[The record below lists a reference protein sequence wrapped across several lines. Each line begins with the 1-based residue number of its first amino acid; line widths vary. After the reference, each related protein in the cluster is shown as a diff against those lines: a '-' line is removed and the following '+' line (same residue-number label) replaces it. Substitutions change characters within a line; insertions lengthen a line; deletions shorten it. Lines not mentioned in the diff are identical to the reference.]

1 MPRAVDV
8 IRRVAPRARPA
19 YIEALD
25 EGDAL
30 LLAHGITT
38 PARLAH
44 FLAQVLHES
53 GAFEIEWEN
62 MSYGARRLLEVFGA
76 GRHSAGVTSGEAQ
89 ALAHRPEAIAE
100 RVYGL
105 GNPRKARALGNTQP
119 GDGFRYRG
127 GGLLQTTG
135 RANYRRMGQKCG
147 VDFEAQPDLVL
158 SAEHALKPALCEWTE
173 GRLNAFEGRNAR
185 ARERRNARRA
195 YRNDQSSAWGAVGS
209 IQAGAGLAPGVSQQ
223 AFKHVTGI
231 WVAGVIAAH
240 VTPTSEIPIDGA
252 GFGDQLRKGR
262 RLAGRP
268 VRVKRARQIAPRSR
282 LRHCRYKVGVC
293 RSIAGTL

>member
-76 GRHSAGVTSGEAQ
+76 GRHSAGVTSGEVT
-89 ALAHRPEAIAE
+89 AHP
-100 RVYGL
+100 
-105 GNPRKARALGNTQP
+105 
-119 GDGFRYRG
+119 
-127 GGLLQTTG
+127 
-135 RANYRRMGQKCG
+135 
-147 VDFEAQPDLVL
+147 
-158 SAEHALKPALCEWTE
+158 SA
-173 GRLNAFEGRNAR
+173 
-185 ARERRNARRA
+185 
-195 YRNDQSSAWGAVGS
+195 SV
-209 IQAGAGLAPGVSQQ
+209 
-223 AFKHVTGI
+223 
-231 WVAGVIAAH
+231 
-240 VTPTSEIPIDGA
+240 
-252 GFGDQLRKGR
+252 
-262 RLAGRP
+262 
-268 VRVKRARQIAPRSR
+268 
-282 LRHCRYKVGVC
+282 
-293 RSIAGTL
+293 